1 MKVLITDDETL
12 HREML
17 GMMVA
22 GWGHTAVQAASG
34 EQAIER
40 AQAEPFD
47 LFLLDVFLPDM
58 TALELIPLIKALQP
72 DARIITLTGQ
82 SSRDLERR
90 LRELGITYYMAKPF
104 QREELQSI
112 VSHLAGRTP
121 FHTGRRTKPASVV
134 PG

>member
-1 MKVLITDDETL
+1 VRVLIADDEAL
-12 HREML
+12 QREML
-17 GMMVA
+17 AGMVS
-22 GWGHTAVQAASG
+22 GWGHSVSLAVCG

-40 AQAEPFD
+40 TRSETFD
-47 LFLLDVFLPDM
+47 LFMLDVFLPDM
-58 TALELIPLIKALQP
+58 TALELIPLVKALQP
-72 DARIITLTGQ
+72 DARVITLTGQ

-112 VSHLAGRTP
+112 LSHLAGRAASHP
-121 FHTGRRTKPASVV
+121 GRRPKDVSIL